1 MALSRPRWV
10 STWATAATSP
20 IHDGV
25 EGTDVGL
32 TWIVT
37 AGCVILL
44 VCPPLWE
51 TVTYI
56 YSLTRRHISSVLSS
70 FSHVLLSYAIS
81 LRIPWVWKSVGGGK
95 PKARHLANQRHC
107 DVFNTA
113 CVGYLTAFI
122 PI

>member
-32 TWIVT
+32 TWMVT
-37 AGCVILL
+37 AGCAILL

-81 LRIPWVWKSVGGGK
+81 LRIPWDY
-95 PKARHLANQRHC
+95 L
-107 DVFNTA
+107 VFWPVRSGQLIMQCFEFWA
-113 CVGYLTAFI
+113 DI
-122 PI
+122 PIEENR

>member
-1 MALSRPRWV
+1 MAFNTPTWV

-20 IHDGV
+20 IHDGI
-25 EGTDVGL
+25 EGTDSGA

-37 AGCVILL
+37 EGCVILL

-70 FSHVLLSYAIS
+70 FPHLLLSYAIS
-81 LRIPWVWKSVGGGK
+81 LRIPWDSEWLGLQQ
-95 PKARHLANQRHC
+95 PTI
-107 DVFNTA
+107 VFGAPVLREQT
-113 CVGYLTAFI
+113 G
-122 PI
+122 

>member
-37 AGCVILL
+37 EGCVILL
-44 VCPPLWE
+44 VCPPFWE
-51 TVTYI
+51 TVIYI

-70 FSHVLLSYAIS
+70 FPHGLLSYAIS
-81 LRIPWVWKSVGGGK
+81 LRISWGKALVGTVTQALWKREIIAYYSTTVS
-95 PKARHLANQRHC
+95 HLQS
-107 DVFNTA
+107 
-113 CVGYLTAFI
+113 
-122 PI
+122 

>member
-32 TWIVT
+32 TWMVT

-81 LRIPWVWKSVGGGK
+81 LRIPWAIDVKVQDFPVRTGYGDRG
-95 PKARHLANQRHC
+95 LIIHC
-107 DVFNTA
+107 
-113 CVGYLTAFI
+113 CVSEK
-122 PI
+122 